1 MRATIVIVVLLCGGS
16 RYSTATSLLRN
27 TPFALFW
34 SSRVLSTL
42 ALQIQTVAVGWQ
54 LYLLTGSA
62 LDLGLVGLAQF
73 VPTVILT
80 LIVGQVADRYDR
92 RIVVVICH
100 VVEGAATA
108 MLALGTVGGWL
119 TRGSML
125 AIVVILGAARAFENP
140 SRAALVPQL
149 VPLRDLPRAIASITA
164 GGQMARITG
173 PALGGALLAFG
184 PATAYSAVV
193 VLYAIGGVLT
203 ALVRD
208 APPARVREALT
219 SSSLFSGVAFIFG
232 NRLLLGLMSLD
243 LFAVLL
249 GGATALLPIYARDI
263 LDAGPGGLGLLR
275 AAPAVGALLMSAV
288 LSRYPVERNAG
299 PMLFGSVLVFGV
311 ATIAFGV
318 STHLG
323 VSLVALGVLG
333 ASDLLSMI
341 IRQSLVQ
348 LRTPD
353 AMRGRVSAVHSLF
366 TGTSN
371 QLGEFESGL
380 LAALFGAVP
389 AVLIGGV
396 GTIVVV
402 VLWMARFPELRRF
415 RILDFPPSDLQR

>member
-1 MRATIVIVVLLCGGS
+1 MRATIVIGVLLLGGS
-16 RYSTATSLLRN
+16 RYSTATSLLSN

-73 VPTVILT
+73 VPTVVLT
-80 LIVGQVADRYDR
+80 LVVGQVADRYDR
-92 RIVVVICH
+92 RLVVVLCH
-100 VVEGAATA
+100 VVEGAAVGA
-108 MLALGTVGGWL
+108 LAVGTVAGWL
-119 TRGSML
+119 TREGIL
-125 AIVVILGAARAFENP
+125 ALVVVLGAARAFENP
-140 SRAALVPQL
+140 SRTALVPRL
-149 VPLRDLPRAIASITA
+149 VPLAALPRAIASITA
-164 GGQMARITG
+164 AGQMARIGG
-173 PALGGALLAFG
+173 PALGGVLLALG
-184 PATAYSAVV
+184 PATAYTTVV
-193 VLYAIGGVLT
+193 GLYAVGGLLT

-208 APPARVREALT
+208 APPVRVREELT
-219 SSSLFSGVAFIFG
+219 TASFFSGVAFIFQR
-232 NRLLLGLMSLD
+232 RLLLGLMSLD

-263 LDAGPGGLGLLR
+263 LGTGPGGLGLLR
-275 AAPAVGALLMSAV
+275 AAPAVGALVMSAA
-288 LSRYPVERNAG
+288 LARYPIGRNAG
-299 PMLFGSVLVFGV
+299 PMLFGSVLVFGL
-311 ATIAFGV
+311 ATVVFGV
-318 STHLG
+318 STNLAL
-323 VSLVALGVLG
+323 SLIALGVLG
-333 ASDLLSMI
+333 GSDLLSMI
-341 IRQSLVQ
+341 IRQSMVQ

-389 AVLIGGV
+389 AVLVGGI

-402 VLWMARFPELRRF
+402 ALWMYRFPELRRF
-415 RILDFPPSDLQR
+415 ELAGP